1 MSMGKTIGLTYNLKS
16 DWKKQPGDPVD
27 AAAELDG
34 ISTVESIERALK
46 AGGHTVKRIGN
57 AFKLLSVINDLDV
70 DLVFNICE
78 GFRGRNRESEVPVIL
93 EMHKIPFVGADALTL
108 GVTLDKVIAKK
119 CFMADGVPTARFFRA
134 YLDDDVEK
142 LNTIGY
148 PLLVKTSQEGTSKGL
163 TSSSRVQTLDELKK
177 QVEIINTVYKQ
188 PALVEEFISG
198 TEFTVPVI
206 GNKDPRAMPVVQYKM
221 NGSLDLGDNFY
232 TYKHVVEKSVEYLC
246 PAQIPQALASRIQK
260 IALAAYQSVDCRDFG
275 RVDFRVDKKGNPY
288 VLEINPLP
296 NLSEEEVFGLFPK
309 VIGSSYT
316 KVLNRIVDLALER
329 YSLNKEETCLK

>member
-1 MSMGKTIGLTYNLKS
+1 MPMGKTIGITYNLKS
-16 DWKKQPGDPVD
+16 DWKKQPDDPID

-34 ISTVESIERALK
+34 VSTVESIERALK

-57 AFKLLSVINDLDV
+57 AFKLLSTINDLNV

-78 GFRGRNRESEVPVIL
+78 GFHGRNRESEVPVIL
-93 EMHKIPFVGADALTL
+93 EMHNIPFVGADALTL
-108 GVTLDKVIAKK
+108 GVTLDKVVAKK
-119 CFMADGVPTARFFRA
+119 CFVADGVPTARFFRA
-134 YLDDDVEK
+134 HLGDDLKK

-148 PLLVKTSQEGTSKGL
+148 PLIVKTSQEGTSKGL
-163 TSSSRVQTLDELKK
+163 TASSRVQTLEELKK
-177 QVEIINTVYKQ
+177 QVEIVNTVYKQ

-198 TEFTVPVI
+198 TEFTVPVL
-206 GNKDPRAMPVVQYKM
+206 GNKNPQVMPVVQYKM
-221 NGSLDLGDNFY
+221 NGSLDLGDHFY

-246 PAQIPQALASRIQK
+246 PAQIPKELALQLQK
-260 IALAAYQSVDCRDFG
+260 IAVEAYQSVDCRDFG

-309 VIGSSYT
+309 VVGKTYAQ
-316 KVLNRIVDLALER
+316 VLNEIVDFAIER

>member
-1 MSMGKTIGLTYNLKS
+1 MSMGKLIGLTYNLKS
-16 DWKKQPGDPVD
+16 DWKKQPDDPID

-34 ISTVESIERALK
+34 IATVESIERALI

-57 AFKLLSVINDLDV
+57 AYQLLAVVNDLNV

-93 EMHKIPFVGADALTL
+93 EMHNIPFVGADALTL
-108 GVTLDKVIAKK
+108 GVTLDKVMAKK
-119 CFMADGVPTARFFRA
+119 CFVSDGVPTARFFRA
-134 YLDDDVEK
+134 NMDDDLKK

-163 TSSSRVQTLDELKK
+163 TSASRVQTLEELKK
-177 QVEIINTVYKQ
+177 QVEIVNTVYKQ

-206 GNKDPRAMPVVQYKM
+206 GNKDPQAMPVVQYRM

-246 PAQIPQALASRIQK
+246 PAQISQELASRIQQ
-260 IALAAYQSVDCRDFG
+260 IAIAAYQSIDCRDFG
-275 RVDFRVDKKGNPY
+275 RVDFRVDRKGNPY

-309 VIGSSYT
+309 VVGTTYA
-316 KVLNRIVDLALER
+316 KVLNRIVDLAIER

>member
-1 MSMGKTIGLTYNLKS
+1 MGKKIGLTYNLKS
-16 DWKKQPGDPVD
+16 DWKRQADDPVD

-34 ISTVESIERALK
+34 VSTVESIERALK
-46 AGGHTVKRIGN
+46 AGGHSVKRVGN
-57 AFKLLSVINDLDV
+57 AFKLLSTIDDLDV
-70 DLVFNICE
+70 DIVFNICE
-78 GFRGRNRESEVPVIL
+78 GFRGRNRESEVPLIL
-93 EMHKIPFVGADALTL
+93 EMHGIPFVGADALTL
-108 GVTLDKVIAKK
+108 GITLDKVLAKK

-134 YLDDDVEK
+134 YTGDDLKK
-142 LNTIGY
+142 LNTIGF

-163 TSSSRVQTLDELKK
+163 TASSRVQTLEEL
-177 QVEIINTVYKQ
+177 QTQIDIINKVYKQ

-206 GNKDPRAMPVVQYKM
+206 GNKDPKAMPVVQYKM
-221 NGSLDLGDNFY
+221 NGSLNLGDHFY
-232 TYKHVVEKSVEYLC
+232 TYQHVVEKSVEYLC
-246 PAQIPQALASRIQK
+246 PAQISKSFAEELQRI
-260 IALAAYQSVDCRDFG
+260 AVAAYKSVDCRDFG

-309 VIGSSYT
+309 VVGTTYA
-316 KVLNRIVDLALER
+316 KVLNQIVELALER

>member
-1 MSMGKTIGLTYNLKS
+1 MGKLIGLTYNLKS
-16 DWKKQPGDPVD
+16 DWKRLPDDPID

-34 ISTVESIERALK
+34 VATVDSIERALK
-46 AGGHTVKRIGN
+46 SGGHTVKRIGN
-57 AFKLLSVINDLDV
+57 AFKLLSMVNDLDV
-70 DLVFNICE
+70 DIVFNICE
-78 GFRGRNRESEVPVIL
+78 GFRGRNRESEVPTIL
-93 EMHKIPFVGADALTL
+93 EMYGIPFVGADALTL
-108 GVTLDKVIAKK
+108 GVTLDKVVAKK
-119 CFMADGVPTARFFRA
+119 CFLADGIPTARFFRA
-134 YLDDDVEK
+134 HSGDDLKK

-163 TSSSRVQTLDELKK
+163 TASSRVQTLDELQK
-177 QVEIINTVYKQ
+177 QVDIISTIYKQ

-206 GNKDPRAMPVVQYKM
+206 GNKDPQAMPVVQYKM
-221 NGSLDLGDNFY
+221 NGALDLGDHFY

-246 PAQIPQALASRIQK
+246 PAQIPEAFAAKLQQ
-260 IALAAYQSVDCRDFG
+260 IAIAAYKSVDCRDFG

-309 VIGSSYT
+309 VIRSTYA
-316 KVLNRIVDLALER
+316 KVLNQIVDLALER